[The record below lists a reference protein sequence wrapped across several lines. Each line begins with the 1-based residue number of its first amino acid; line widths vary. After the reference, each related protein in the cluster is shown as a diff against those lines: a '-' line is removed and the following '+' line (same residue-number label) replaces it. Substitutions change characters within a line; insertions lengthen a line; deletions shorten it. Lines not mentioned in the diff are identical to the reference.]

1 MIEFYPEIKWIH
13 IAAVIASGSL
23 FVLRGVL
30 VQAGRTRW
38 AQWAPVRY
46 LSYSIDTVLLTAAMM
61 LVAILPGALFSN
73 GWLLVK
79 LVLLVIYIVLGS
91 FALKRARSRRSRLLF
106 FFMAVAVFL
115 FIISVARTHNPLGL
129 FWPLAS
135 P

>member
-73 GWLLVK
+73 GWLLMK
-79 LVLLVIYIVLGS
+79 LGLLVVYIVLGS
-91 FALKRARSRRSRLLF
+91 YAIKRGRRRSVRGIFL
-106 FFMAVAVFL
+106 VAALVVFV
-115 FIISVARTHNPLGL
+115 FIISVARAHHPLGL
-129 FWPLAS
+129 LWPLLN
-135 P
+135 